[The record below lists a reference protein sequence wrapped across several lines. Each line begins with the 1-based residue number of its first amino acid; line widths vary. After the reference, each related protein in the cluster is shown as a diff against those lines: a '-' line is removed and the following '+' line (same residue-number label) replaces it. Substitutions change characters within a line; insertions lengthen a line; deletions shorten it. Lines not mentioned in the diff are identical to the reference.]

1 MAPGLDCR
9 EGSIFNSERSERRI
23 LQAAVRSARGSRMA
37 NKILLADDSITIQK
51 VVNLTFTDEGINVVT
66 VGNGELALR
75 KLSEDTFD
83 LVLADI
89 FMPGRNGYEVC
100 EFVKTTPQ
108 HADIPVVLLV
118 GAFEPFDK
126 SEAARV
132 RADGHLT
139 KPFESRILVET
150 VKRLLAE
157 SAVRKAAASPP
168 PAPESQPA
176 YKGQVVGWDVPTTPM
191 VRQDLEEEEPGPP
204 PYDPYVSTAKL
215 PPLPLAAAEPE
226 PEPERAPSFSDQ
238 TLAIGSPIPTGA
250 LFSPPSFSADSPLRD
265 RSQPFVLNAPE
276 EMPVES
282 ATAIEGPPDSLP
294 GFSFATS
301 SGPLPSFE
309 APPDEENA
317 VVSRRDLPHTDS
329 PLDLANEGVIEQHT
343 HEPAVIEERRDPL
356 LDTFADVADAT
367 AGVGSTV
374 DPELELNAQPAGS
387 PSLTVRPSEDLT
399 SAWDPQAQPPKAFE
413 PEAEPEPEPQP
424 EPEPEPEPTPA
435 AGAWGTSSYEVGA
448 TPFALADEPSPSSG
462 TPFEM
467 PTDMEPPFSMPAG
480 ISEEAAKAP
489 LSGETLRAGGATK
502 AFTPGVSSATTRFTA
517 DELDQLSSVDETPTF
532 GDSEEM
538 PALEAAPTDWTPE
551 IEPPSDLHEEPVLEA
566 ADVVEA
572 EAEVA
577 EMAAAPV
584 DEMTPVDQAEGSGTT
599 DSEEAA
605 VAVGAVEAVR
615 ANGSGAAEGTVPQ
628 SVIDEVVR
636 RAMERIDDELIREI
650 AWEVVP
656 DLAEKM
662 ILKRLGG
669 E

>member
-1 MAPGLDCR
+1 
-9 EGSIFNSERSERRI
+9 
-23 LQAAVRSARGSRMA
+23 MA

-108 HADIPVVLLV
+108 HADIPVILLV

-157 SAVRKAAASPP
+157 SAVRKAAANPP
-168 PAPESQPA
+168 PPPEPA
-176 YKGQVVGWDVPTTPM
+176 YRGQVVGWDVPTTPM
-191 VRQDLEEEEPGPP
+191 VRQDLEDAEPGPP

-215 PPLPLAAAEPE
+215 PPLPIAEPE
-226 PEPERAPSFSDQ
+226 PEPERASPSFSDQ

-250 LFSPPSFSADSPLRD
+250 LFSPPSYAKDSPLLD
-265 RSQPFVLNAPE
+265 KSEPFVLNTPE
-276 EMPVES
+276 VE
-282 ATAIEGPPDSLP
+282 AEEPAKAIEGPPDNLP

-309 APPDEENA
+309 APPEISDSEA
-317 VVSRRDLPHTDS
+317 VVGHRDLPHTDS
-329 PLDLANEGVIEQHT
+329 PLDLASDGQIEQHV
-343 HEPAVIEERRDPL
+343 HEPAIIEERRDPL
-356 LDTFADVADAT
+356 LETFADVAEST
-367 AGVGSTV
+367 AGVSAGA
-374 DPELELNAQPAGS
+374 DPDLEENAQPAGS
-387 PSLTVRPSEDLT
+387 PSLTVQPSLDVT
-399 SAWDPQAQPPKAFE
+399 SAWDPQAQPPKAY
-413 PEAEPEPEPQP
+413 EPEPEPAP
-424 EPEPEPEPTPA
+424 EPEPEPEA
-435 AGAWGTSSYEVGA
+435 APPPSGAWGTSSYEVGA

-467 PTDMEPPFSMPAG
+467 PTDLAPPFVMPAG
-480 ISEEAAKAP
+480 MTEEDASAP
-489 LSGETLRAGGATK
+489 LTGETIRAGSKTK
-502 AFTPGVSSATTRFTA
+502 TFTPGVGSSTQRFTM
-517 DELDQLSSVDETPTF
+517 DELEQLASVDETPTF
-532 GDSEEM
+532 GDADEM
-538 PALEAAPTDWTPE
+538 QALEPAPTDWTPE
-551 IEPPSDLHEEPVLEA
+551 VEPPTDDHVAAEA
-566 ADVVEA
+566 ASACPAD
-572 EAEVA
+572 AEVEEDSPA
-577 EMAAAPV
+577 
-584 DEMTPVDQAEGSGTT
+584 VDQADGAGSETPE
-599 DSEEAA
+599 SAH
-605 VAVGAVEAVR
+605 V
-615 ANGSGAAEGTVPQ
+615 NGSGGAIPQ

-662 ILKRLGG
+662 ILKRLGEG

>member
-1 MAPGLDCR
+1 
-9 EGSIFNSERSERRI
+9 
-23 LQAAVRSARGSRMA
+23 MA

-168 PAPESQPA
+168 PAPEPQPA
-176 YKGQVVGWDVPTTPM
+176 YRGQVVGWDVPTTPM
-191 VRQDLEEEEPGPP
+191 ARQDLEDAEPGPP

-215 PPLPLAAAEPE
+215 PPLPIAAAE

-250 LFSPPSFSADSPLRD
+250 LFSPPSFSGDSPLHD
-265 RSQPFVLNAPE
+265 RSEPFVLNAPE
-276 EMPVES
+276 AMPVES
-282 ATAIEGPPDSLP
+282 ASAIEGPPDSLP
-294 GFSFATS
+294 GFSFATT

-309 APPDEENA
+309 APPDEESA
-317 VVSRRDLPHTDS
+317 VVSRKELVHTDS
-329 PLDLANEGVIEQHT
+329 PLELANEGVIEHHA
-343 HEPAVIEERRDPL
+343 HEPSVIEERRDPL

-367 AGVGSTV
+367 AGVASTA

-413 PEAEPEPEPQP
+413 PEAEPEPEP
-424 EPEPEPEPTPA
+424 EPEPTPA

-467 PTDMEPPFSMPAG
+467 PTDAEPPFSMPAG
-480 ISEEAAKAP
+480 ISEEAARAP

-502 AFTPGVSSATTRFTA
+502 AFTPGVGSQTQRFTA

-532 GDSEEM
+532 GDSDEM
-538 PALEAAPTDWTPE
+538 QALEPAPTDWTPE
-551 IEPPSDLHEEPVLEA
+551 IEPPSELHGAVA
-566 ADVVEA
+566 ADVEMSEA
-572 EAEVA
+572 V
-577 EMAAAPV
+577 
-584 DEMTPVDQAEGSGTT
+584 T
-599 DSEEAA
+599 DDLSEEAA
-605 VAVGAVEAVR
+605 GVEELSVASHETSELVEPPVGESLALDQADGAATSDSEESTLVAAAVETVR
-615 ANGSGAAEGTVPQ
+615 TNGSASAGGTVPQ

-650 AWEVVP
+650 AWEVIP

>member
-1 MAPGLDCR
+1 
-9 EGSIFNSERSERRI
+9 
-23 LQAAVRSARGSRMA
+23 MA

-75 KLSEDTFD
+75 KLSEDVFD

-100 EFVKTTPQ
+100 EYVKTNPQ

-157 SAVRKAAASPP
+157 SAARKAAANP
-168 PAPESQPA
+168 PAAPEPQPA
-176 YKGQVVGWDVPTTPM
+176 YRGQVVGWDVPTTP
-191 VRQDLEEEEPGPP
+191 VPRQDIDDEEPGPP

-215 PPLPLAAAEPE
+215 PPLPAAMTGHEPE
-226 PEPERAPSFSDQ
+226 PEAASSFSDQ
-238 TLAIGSPIPTGA
+238 TMAIGSPIPTGA
-250 LFSPPSFSADSPLRD
+250 LFSPPSFPADSAPVEHLE
-265 RSQPFVLNAPE
+265 PFTLNAPE
-276 EMPVES
+276 EMPIDSPS
-282 ATAIEGPPDSLP
+282 AIKGPPDSLP
-294 GFSFATS
+294 GFSFATT

-309 APPDEENA
+309 APADEADA
-317 VVSRRDLPHTDS
+317 VVSRRELPHTDS
-329 PLDLANEGVIEQHT
+329 PLDLSGAGVIDQHV

-356 LDTFADVADAT
+356 LETFADVAEST
-367 AGVGSTV
+367 ASVSPSA
-374 DPELELNAQPAGS
+374 DPDLEENARPAGT
-387 PSLTVRPSEDLT
+387 PSLTVKPSEDVT

-413 PEAEPEPEPQP
+413 PEPEPPP
-424 EPEPEPEPTPA
+424 
-435 AGAWGTSSYEVGA
+435 AGAWGTSSYDVGE
-448 TPFALADEPSPSSG
+448 TPFALSDEVPTSSG

-467 PTDMEPPFSMPAG
+467 PVDLEPPFSMPAG
-480 ISEEAAKAP
+480 ISEEEARAP
-489 LSGETLRAGGATK
+489 LSGETLKAGGRTK
-502 AFTPGVSSATTRFTA
+502 AFTPGVGSATQRFTA
-517 DELDQLSSVDETPTF
+517 EELDQLSAADETPTF
-532 GDSEEM
+532 GDDDAIQ
-538 PALEAAPTDWTPE
+538 ALEPAPTDWTPE
-551 IEPPSDLHEEPVLEA
+551 IEPPPDEHAVGVAEAYEVPVEAVEAASEASVERHEAA
-566 ADVVEA
+566 ADVEPATAVATEMEA
-572 EAEVA
+572 ET
-577 EMAAAPV
+577 AAIAK
-584 DEMTPVDQAEGSGTT
+584 EG
-599 DSEEAA
+599 EA
-605 VAVGAVEAVR
+605 VAVAASVAEVTPV
-615 ANGSGAAEGTVPQ
+615 NGSGAEAAGVPQ

-636 RAMERIDDELIREI
+636 RAMERFDDDFIREI

>member
-1 MAPGLDCR
+1 M
-9 EGSIFNSERSERRI
+9 
-23 LQAAVRSARGSRMA
+23 QAAVRSARGSRMA

-157 SAVRKAAASPP
+157 SAVRKAAANPP

-191 VRQDLEEEEPGPP
+191 VRQDLEDDEPGPP

-215 PPLPLAAAEPE
+215 PPLPIAPAEPE
-226 PEPERAPSFSDQ
+226 PEPERASSFSDQ

-250 LFSPPSFSADSPLRD
+250 LFSPPSFSGDSPLHD
-265 RSQPFVLNAPE
+265 RSEPFVLNAPE
-276 EMPVES
+276 AVPVDS
-282 ATAIEGPPDSLP
+282 RTAIEGPPDSLP

-309 APPDEENA
+309 APPDEDNA
-317 VVSRRDLPHTDS
+317 VVSRKELLHTDS
-329 PLDLANEGVIEQHT
+329 PLELASDGVIEHHT
-343 HEPAVIEERRDPL
+343 HEPSVIEERRDPL

-367 AGVGSTV
+367 AGVSASA

-399 SAWDPQAQPPKAFE
+399 SAWDPQAQPPRAF
-413 PEAEPEPEPQP
+413 
-424 EPEPEPEPTPA
+424 EPEPEPETEPVPEPESPPP

-467 PTDMEPPFSMPAG
+467 PTDIEPPFSMPAG

-502 AFTPGVSSATTRFTA
+502 AFTPGVSSATTRFTV
-517 DELDQLSSVDETPTF
+517 DDLDQLSAVDESPTF
-532 GDSEEM
+532 GDKEEM
-538 PALEAAPTDWTPE
+538 QALEPAPTDWTPE
-551 IEPPSDLHEEPVLEA
+551 IEPPSEHHAAAEMELSEAVTDDLSGEAPGVEEISVATHDAVESEA
-566 ADVVEA
+566 APIEDVPA
-572 EAEVA
+572 
-577 EMAAAPV
+577 
-584 DEMTPVDQAEGSGTT
+584 VDQAGAGGTS

-605 VAVGAVEAVR
+605 VAVAAVESVR
-615 ANGSGAAEGTVPQ
+615 VNGSGVAEGSIPQ

-656 DLAEKM
+656 DIAERM